1 MRIRVAAGAVL
12 AVLGLVALPPVSFA
26 QPKGGGAAAKPAAHV
41 AAKPAA
47 PKPGAKPVAAKGGKP
62 AAPKAAPAKKG
73 GKKAAARKSG
83 DPTEP
88 DEATRRIIAGL
99 GAQKNIRE
107 STELTQMRQVDLA
120 LFPSTTPDAGE
131 PWQADGTPLL
141 STEEP
146 KVVASGLPP
155 EGQLTAIAS
164 PAPAKDLTWLKQLEM
179 PDIPVRWDARVIR
192 YLEFY
197 KNDPRGK
204 SMVTTWIRK
213 SGRYSGAI
221 RRVLREQS
229 IPEDILW
236 LSLVESGFDPT
247 IHSPAGAAGLW
258 QFMPEGARIYGLYVD
273 RWVDERHDPER
284 ATLAAARYLS
294 DLKTRFGTW
303 ELAFAAYNMGYGGLL
318 AAIKKYNTNDFWELS
333 KLEAGV
339 PFETALYVPKI
350 VAIAI
355 VARNK
360 AVFGCDT
367 VELDPAV
374 TFDKVSV
381 NSGVSLQS
389 VATAAG
395 ISLDTL
401 QSYNPQILAGRTPPL
416 APGLTVDTKWTLR
429 VPESAGAKTAKAL
442 PKLIEAEPK
451 LLRYTVRFGESIEDI
466 AAQIK
471 TTKSTLASLNGLR
484 SGESVRPGTVIFVP
498 AGAGAG
504 LAALS
509 QGISAASGQKPL
521 VVVPSQSFATPG
533 RRRVFYRVVAGD
545 TLPEIAAVLGTTEGD
560 MAKWNILDA
569 GAKLHDGMTLQ
580 AYVGDKH
587 VLAGVVALEEKDAR
601 ILVVGSK
608 EFFAHFESQKGRDR
622 VFVIAKDGDTWAGL
636 AKKYGLSVGMMERIN
651 QRSRS
656 SALVAGERVV
666 VYVPAGHGPALPDK
680 GDDKPDLAVASLTPA
695 TSAVDSRADVEG
707 AKEKTGIDTKERPA
721 AVDRAADKGSS
732 AAPDK
737 GAAPAPDKGSP
748 AAPDKGAAPAPD
760 KGSSA
765 APDKGA
771 GASPAV
777 PAPAAPPTA
786 RSL

>member
-12 AVLGLVALPPVSFA
+12 AVLGLLALSPATLA
-26 QPKGGGAAAKPAAHV
+26 QPKGGAPKPAAHAAKPAAQ
-41 AAKPAA
+41 AKPGAA
-47 PKPGAKPVAAKGGKP
+47 KPGAKAAGKP
-62 AAPKAAPAKKG
+62 GKPLPAKAQAPSKKGG
-73 GKKAAARKSG
+73 GKKATPRKSG

-99 GAQKNIRE
+99 TAQRNVRE

-120 LFPSTTPDAGE
+120 LFPSSSPDAGE
-131 PWQADGTPLL
+131 PWQAEGTPVLS
-141 STEEP
+141 STEP
-146 KVVASGLPP
+146 KISASGLPP
-155 EGQLTAIAS
+155 EGQLTAIAT
-164 PAPAKDLTWLKQLEM
+164 PTPVAKDLSWLKQLEM

-192 YLEFY
+192 YLELY

-204 SMVTTWIRK
+204 AMATVWIRK
-213 SGRYSGAI
+213 SGRYGGAI

-284 ATLAAARYLS
+284 STLAAARYLS

-360 AVFGCDT
+360 ATFGLDS

-395 ISLDTL
+395 VTVDTL
-401 QSYNPQILAGRTPPL
+401 ESYNPQILAGRTPPL
-416 APGLTVDTKWTLR
+416 APGLTIDTKWTLR
-429 VPESAGAKTAKAL
+429 VPEGSGAKTAKAL

-451 LLRYTVRFGESIEDI
+451 LLRYTVRFGESMEDI
-466 AAQIK
+466 AQAQK
-471 TTKSTLASLNGLR
+471 TTKSQLSQLNGLKQ
-484 SGESVRPGTVIFVP
+484 GESVRPGTVIFVP

-504 LAALS
+504 VAALS
-509 QGISAASGQKPL
+509 AGVSGGGAQKPL
-521 VVVPSQSFATPG
+521 VVVPGQSFASPG
-533 RRRVFYRVVAGD
+533 KRRVFYRVVAGD
-545 TLPEIAAVLGTTEGD
+545 TLPEIAAVLGTTAD
-560 MAKWNILDA
+560 DLAKWNILDST
-569 GAKLHDGMTLQ
+569 AKLHDGMTLQ
-580 AYVGDKH
+580 AYIGEKH

-601 ILVVGSK
+601 ILAVGSP
-608 EFFAHFESQKGRDR
+608 EFFAYFEGQKGRDR
-622 VFVIAKDGDTWAGL
+622 VFVTVKDGDTWAGL
-636 AKKYGLSVGMMERIN
+636 AKKYGLSMGMLERIN
-651 QRSRS
+651 QRSRT
-656 SALVAGERVV
+656 SALAPGERVV
-666 VYVPAGHGPALPDK
+666 VYVPAGHAPVPVEKPDDKDKSEIAVASATPATSVLDTKADTDPLK
-680 GDDKPDLAVASLTPA
+680 SPDDKPDPKAPEK
-695 TSAVDSRADVEG
+695 VDAKAPDTKAPEKADAKAPEKAD
-707 AKEKTGIDTKERPA
+707 AKEPEKADAKPSEKADAKAPIKDTP
-721 AVDRAADKGSS
+721 G
-732 AAPDK
+732 
-737 GAAPAPDKGSP
+737 G
-748 AAPDKGAAPAPD
+748 
-760 KGSSA
+760 
-765 APDKGA
+765 
-771 GASPAV
+771 AV
-777 PAPAAPPTA
+777 PK
-786 RSL
+786 SL